1 MGADS
6 DTTYQATRVSIV
18 ADSAPTTTRLPLP
31 VRTAIEPGVAC
42 FSAGVWPCAG
52 GDNARTT
59 ADHDIPPAALLAAP
73 LLRLV
78 VLW

>member
-1 MGADS
+1 M
-6 DTTYQATRVSIV
+6 TLLIRQNRVSIV
-18 ADSAPTTTRLPLP
+18 ADSAPTTPLPLP

-42 FSAGVWPCAG
+42 FSAGVWPRAG
-52 GDNARTT
+52 GDDAWTT
-59 ADHDIPPAALLAAP
+59 ADHDTPPPALLAAP

>member
-6 DTTYQATRVSIV
+6 DTTYQATRVTVV
-18 ADSAPTTTRLPLP
+18 ANSAPPPPP

-42 FSAGVWPCAG
+42 FSAGVWPRAG
-52 GDNARTT
+52 GDDAWTT
-59 ADHDIPPAALLAAP
+59 ADHDTPPPALLAAP